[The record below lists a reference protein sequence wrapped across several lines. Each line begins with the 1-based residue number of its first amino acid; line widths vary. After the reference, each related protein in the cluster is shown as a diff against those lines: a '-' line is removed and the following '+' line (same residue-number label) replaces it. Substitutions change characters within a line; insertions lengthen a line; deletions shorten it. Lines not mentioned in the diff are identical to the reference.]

1 MDEGARYH
9 HGHLRQALIDEGLKA
24 LEIQGLDSLSLRA
37 LAESLGVSKTAPY
50 RHFKTKKDL
59 LTALAAEGYQLFA
72 DTLEERE
79 NDLLLL
85 PTGRLLNGIYEM
97 YGEFA
102 LARPELYRLM
112 FSRLG
117 NSLHSERCRIN
128 AQRSFAVLIRLVSG
142 IKGSDEDP
150 RDLVL
155 SLYANLHGWV
165 MIILDDLIPPE
176 VGVGREN
183 WMDFALKP
191 DLADQKSPK
200 GRT

>member
-1 MDEGARYH
+1 MDESAPYH

-24 LEIQGLDSLSLRA
+24 LEKKGLDSLSLRA

-50 RHFKTKKDL
+50 RHFSTKRDL

-72 DTLEERE
+72 DNLEAGEKAIA
-79 NDLLLL
+79 LL
-85 PTGRLLNGIYEM
+85 PPENRLDGMYKM
-97 YGEFA
+97 YGDFA
-102 LARPELYRLM
+102 LSRPELYRLM

-128 AQRSFAVLIRLVSG
+128 AQRSFTVLIRFAAEL
-142 IKGSDEDP
+142 KGTEEDP

-165 MIILDDLIPPE
+165 MLMLDDLIPPD
-176 VGVGREN
+176 VGVDKEN

-191 DLADQKSPK
+191 EI
-200 GRT
+200 GN

>member
-1 MDEGARYH
+1 MNEGASYH

-24 LEIQGLDSLSLRA
+24 LENQGLDSLSLRA

-72 DTLEERE
+72 DTLEEQE
-79 NDLLLL
+79 SHLLSL
-85 PTGRLLNGIYEM
+85 PEANLLNGMYKM
-97 YGEFA
+97 YGDFA
-102 LARPELYRLM
+102 LSRPELYRLM

-128 AQRSFAVLIRLVSG
+128 AQRSFEVLIRLASAIRKDDG
-142 IKGSDEDP
+142 DS

-176 VGVGREN
+176 LGVDREN
-183 WMDFALKP
+183 WREFALKP
-191 DLADQKSPK
+191 GLTP
-200 GRT
+200 